1 MTEESTTSFKI
12 SMSSVVSNP
21 MSDKDLFGKENFRL
35 YKIIS
40 TLIIIDFLFNELII
54 INDCHFLSSLKD
66 KDDEEDPLIPLF
78 IVFTIIAIIVYG
90 LLLLLLYL
98 KKLLLSKITR
108 FFYLIGGIMYFIYQ
122 ITFKIINL
130 AKDDFSLN
138 TFEIIL
144 FVIISLTIIP
154 KIVGFLYI
162 KVFERTIIKIEGAR
176 IAEEHEMF
184 IEKVVNKLDRS
195 TTSNLKENEL
205 EKELDQTPEDDEEII
220 LQMNN
225 NKQIVYKKEDFKE
238 NENKMKNK
246 INKKKLNEQDEEI
259 EEEVADLS

>member
-1 MTEESTTSFKI
+1 
-12 SMSSVVSNP
+12 
-21 MSDKDLFGKENFRL
+21 
-35 YKIIS
+35 
-40 TLIIIDFLFNELII
+40 
-54 INDCHFLSSLKD
+54 
-66 KDDEEDPLIPLF
+66 
-78 IVFTIIAIIVYG
+78 
-90 LLLLLLYL
+90 
-98 KKLLLSKITR
+98 
-108 FFYLIGGIMYFIYQ
+108 MYFIYQ

-238 NENKMKNK
+238 NENK